1 MLSSIFND
9 FIELQYSLI
18 SVLKG
23 ERVLVIDF
31 GALYRSIGLW
41 KDDDEDDFI
50 TKHY

>member
-1 MLSSIFND
+1 ML
-9 FIELQYSLI
+9 

-31 GALYRSIGLW
+31 GALYKAIGLW
-41 KDDDEDDFI
+41 NDEDEDDDDNSNLI